1 MQLCFTP
8 LQKGTRRARVRVTTD
23 IPMTYDVPPQDTSFE
38 ELDVWA
44 NAIPSDHTTIT
55 FKQFDDGVIGT
66 DNVST
71 LSLKNDGS
79 EKITLSAP
87 FFSGANPTDFTVT
100 KAVFPIEVQPG
111 QSISFDIVAK
121 PQGRGMRTATV
132 QIPILSDDG
141 NSFIQT
147 EDLAVNGLAVCANTS
162 ASSIEFAKIFTD
174 ENETKTIE
182 VTNCGDVAAT
192 YTASLTGK
200 GFAIDGNS
208 VQGPIAAGE
217 KTSFT
222 VKFAPQTKGSFT
234 SSLTI
239 KSQYVSDMTV
249 SLSGEGA
256 EKPTTEGIS
265 NVTTQDG
272 FSLAQNHP
280 NPATGS
286 TTFSFTTP
294 QEASVNII
302 LADVTGKTIRQLA
315 SG

>member
-1 MQLCFTP
+1 
-8 LQKGTRRARVRVTTD
+8 
-23 IPMTYDVPPQDTSFE
+23 
-38 ELDVWA
+38 
-44 NAIPSDHTTIT
+44 
-55 FKQFDDGVIGT
+55 
-66 DNVST
+66 
-71 LSLKNDGS
+71 
-79 EKITLSAP
+79 
-87 FFSGANPTDFTVT
+87 
-100 KAVFPIEVQPG
+100 
-111 QSISFDIVAK
+111 
-121 PQGRGMRTATV
+121 MRTATV

-315 SG
+315 SGKYSAGTYEIKVNSNDLTSGTYIYVLESGNVRLSRQMVIDK